1 MMNLPGALSINSD
14 RHGTKLLC
22 RLSGFSIGQ
31 GPVSIAGHLDALCI
45 DTECCEYFS
54 EFLGGQRCLEAL
66 TKQLLGPRTFVP
78 CMLSD
83 ERLDL
88 FLARRTKQIPDKE
101 ETAWP

>member
-1 MMNLPGALSINSD
+1 M
-14 RHGTKLLC
+14 
-22 RLSGFSIGQ
+22 
-31 GPVSIAGHLDALCI
+31 SIAGHLDARGI

-66 TKQLLGPRTFVP
+66 TKQLLGPGSFVP
-78 CMLSD
+78 YMLRD

>member
-1 MMNLPGALSINSD
+1 M
-14 RHGTKLLC
+14 
-22 RLSGFSIGQ
+22 
-31 GPVSIAGHLDALCI
+31 SIAGHLDALCI

-78 CMLSD
+78 CMLRD

-88 FLARRTKQIPDKE
+88 FLARRTKQIPDKK
-101 ETAWP
+101 ETSWPWPYSFMTSASTWAVGTSPAAP